1 MLTDTHEL
9 PAPATLAARIGTDRV
24 LVEAVELHTGAMIES
39 VSVVANG
46 IATGVTVTAD
56 ERAELEASFVAACRA
71 ARTPSADRGRV
82 RKAGPVA
89 HTRPRVSR
97 PGRHM

>member
-1 MLTDTHEL
+1 MLTDLHEL
-9 PAPATLAARIGTDRV
+9 PAPSTLVARIGAERV
-24 LVEAVELHTGAMIES
+24 TVEAIELHTGAIIES

-46 IATGVTVTAD
+46 VATGVTVTPD
-56 ERAELEASFVAACRA
+56 ERAELEASFAAACRA

-97 PGRHM
+97 AGRHL